1 VALISLV
8 AEHFSG
14 VHIEFEVMAEAEEQ
28 TFPLSFRVFSVFHGL
43 EIYADTP

>member
-1 VALISLV
+1 MV
-8 AEHFSG
+8 
-14 VHIEFEVMAEAEEQ
+14 EAEEQ